1 MRLSSVLELARQYL
15 LLGAIFAV
23 FAAAAAV
30 FGYFFVYKKTMKG
43 EKALLFQSRELP
55 FAARQYEIQSV
66 YLFPELTA

>member
-1 MRLSSVLELARQYL
+1 
-15 LLGAIFAV
+15 
-23 FAAAAAV
+23 
-30 FGYFFVYKKTMKG
+30 MKG